1 MKDFLSSLIV
11 VIVLTGCS
19 SYMIRGQFDKS
30 LDAYNQ
36 SLRWLEW
43 GNASLYTKDSIQEE
57 YKTRTLA
64 AKDVRIADYRIVNKT
79 YNAEKREAIVEV
91 EIDYYKNFSLTI
103 RTLRD
108 TQRWAYLDENGTK
121 GWRLTSLLPE
131 FR

>member
-19 SYMIRGQFDKS
+19 SYLIRGQFDKS
-30 LDAYNQ
+30 LEAYNQ

-57 YKTRTLA
+57 YKTRTAA
-64 AKDVRIADYRIVNKT
+64 AKDVRIVDYRIVNKT

-91 EIDYYKNFSLTI
+91 EIDYYKIFSLTI

-108 TQRWAYLDENGTK
+108 TQKWTYMDENGTK